1 MLIDFHTHAFPDAL
15 ASRAMSSL
23 GGRVDFA
30 PTTDG
35 TVSGLI
41 KSMDEDGVDI
51 SVVCNIATNPR
62 QNVKVNS
69 FAVETLKAHGDRL
82 VPLGS
87 IHPDYPAPAEEIE
100 KLHSAG
106 IKGLKLHP
114 DYMGVMIDDA
124 KFDEIFSLAAEYDM
138 FVLIHAGFD
147 AYSPNK
153 IYAPPDAILN
163 RLSRSP
169 KTKLIAAHFGG
180 NALYKEVSDK
190 LIGKNLW
197 IDTSMGTR
205 YGLDKALAEKMLTR
219 HGSEMILFGSDCPW
233 CSAKDTYGFVS
244 SLALTDE
251 LKDNIFSWNA
261 KKLLGTK

>member
-30 PTTDG
+30 PTSDG

-69 FAVETLKAHGDRL
+69 FAVETLKTHGDRL

-100 KLHSAG
+100 WA
-106 IKGLKLHP
+106 
-114 DYMGVMIDDA
+114 
-124 KFDEIFSLAAEYDM
+124 
-138 FVLIHAGFD
+138 
-147 AYSPNK
+147 
-153 IYAPPDAILN
+153 
-163 RLSRSP
+163 
-169 KTKLIAAHFGG
+169 
-180 NALYKEVSDK
+180 
-190 LIGKNLW
+190 
-197 IDTSMGTR
+197 
-205 YGLDKALAEKMLTR
+205 
-219 HGSEMILFGSDCPW
+219 
-233 CSAKDTYGFVS
+233 
-244 SLALTDE
+244 
-251 LKDNIFSWNA
+251 
-261 KKLLGTK
+261 